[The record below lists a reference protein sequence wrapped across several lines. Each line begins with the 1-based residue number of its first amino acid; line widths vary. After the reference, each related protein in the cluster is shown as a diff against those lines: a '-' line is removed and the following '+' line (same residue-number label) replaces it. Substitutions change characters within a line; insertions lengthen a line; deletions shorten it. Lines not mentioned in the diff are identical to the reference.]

1 MLLILTEERE
11 IFVRHLIL
19 CMKVNT
25 WKIKFMERGI
35 KNGLMRVQSTQ
46 ETMFRDSEKD
56 LEYISMQTEIC
67 MKENGSTT

>member
-1 MLLILTEERE
+1 
-11 IFVRHLIL
+11 
-19 CMKVNT
+19 MKVNT